1 MNVYN
6 GDTLHEHIESDN
18 KISMGIKQWP

>member
-18 KISMGIKQWP
+18 KISMGIKQ